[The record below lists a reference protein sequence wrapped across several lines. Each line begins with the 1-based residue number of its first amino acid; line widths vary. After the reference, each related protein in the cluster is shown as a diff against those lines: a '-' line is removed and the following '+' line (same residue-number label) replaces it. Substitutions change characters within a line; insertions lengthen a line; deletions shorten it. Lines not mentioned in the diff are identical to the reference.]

1 MRDVLFLVVCV
12 CVLGYGLVSLGDYL
26 VSVFPIQPVDGLA
39 VAACSR
45 ALHHEIPGSR
55 LLSPETGSANGV
67 HWVLGRTRVGGV
79 TYGYY
84 CELDSSRA
92 VRYTE
97 VIE

>member
-1 MRDVLFLVVCV
+1 MRELVLAVCV
-12 CVLGYGLVSLGDYL
+12 CVIGYVLVILAGYL
-26 VSVFPIQPVDGLA
+26 LVAFPIQPVDELA

-97 VIE
+97 VVE